1 MSYIIVLVP
10 TTDVAYELDDDKV
23 SSKRPASGSVGS
35 SLDTG
40 AKRVK
45 LDHLS
50 HDNSPIPKD
59 PSHQSSSRATNGL
72 NIRPA
77 SSEANSV
84 CPSGALRSPSN
95 SGGESRVKGILHA
108 ALESPG

>member
-1 MSYIIVLVP
+1 MDILDKSVMSYIIVLVP

-45 LDHLS
+45 WTIYLMTTVQYQKIH
-50 HDNSPIPKD
+50 PINPLVVQ
-59 PSHQSSSRATNGL
+59 P
-72 NIRPA
+72 
-77 SSEANSV
+77 
-84 CPSGALRSPSN
+84 
-95 SGGESRVKGILHA
+95 RVKYTASIF
-108 ALESPG
+108 